1 MCLHYLTIKTGLSAI
16 FILSIN
22 DGARDRKGEDKQGR
36 GIGMVE
42 MVRFV

>member
-1 MCLHYLTIKTGLSAI
+1 MCLHYLIIKTGLSAF

-22 DGARDRKGEDKQGR
+22 DGAQDRKGEDKQGH

-42 MVRFV
+42 MVRVV